1 VKRIS
6 LFGHTVE
13 VYDLILKTSLGLHQ
27 SKPADSVID
36 QFFRSRKYLGSHDRR
51 FIAETA
57 YGMLRFKKTLEWVH
71 HAIEKQIV
79 GAQPSIQLLL
89 LYLVLFAGEKIAAV
103 SGDASEM
110 LDVDSKNIEDMLK
123 AGVAVFVE
131 KKFSSDAAEQLA
143 IEFSFPEWIVREW
156 IKQFGTEETAR
167 LCSAM
172 NTPAPL
178 TLRVNSLKTTVED
191 CQQALEKE
199 GVKTERTQF
208 SPFGL
213 QVAKRMNIF
222 QLQSFRDGL
231 FEVQDEGSQLLPLLV
246 DPKPSSKVIDA
257 CAGGGGKSLELA
269 ALMKNRG
276 EIFALDINTFRLD
289 GLRKRVRRSGVDT
302 IRIRPVAA
310 GDIPSELLGFADN
323 VLIDAPCSGL
333 GTIRRNPGLKWS
345 VTEQTVAE
353 LHAKQL
359 SILSLYAQCVK
370 PNGRLVY
377 ATCTMM
383 SAENENVIDTFL
395 QLHPEFTLVPPAV
408 VLERYNLVE
417 NPFGTSLVTGKFMK
431 LFPHLHGTD
440 GFFAAV
446 LQRTA

>member
-1 VKRIS
+1 MKRTS

-13 VYDLILKTSLGLHQ
+13 VYDLIFRQ
-27 SKPADSVID
+27 AKPADSVID

-51 FIAETA
+51 FIAETT
-57 YGMLRFKKTLEWVH
+57 YGMLRFKKTLEWIH
-71 HAIEKQIV
+71 RAIQVQIPINQNT
-79 GAQPSIQLLL
+79 QPLSAPSSIQLLL
-89 LYLVLFAGEKIAAV
+89 LYLVLFNGEEIGAV
-103 SGDASEM
+103 REDASEM
-110 LDVDSKNIEDMLK
+110 PGKNIGEMLK
-123 AGVAVFVE
+123 AGVSIFAE
-131 KKFSSDAAEQLA
+131 KKFSSDTAEQLA
-143 IEFSFPEWIVREW
+143 IEFSFPEWIVQEW
-156 IKQFGTEETAR
+156 IKQFGIDETVR
-167 LCSAM
+167 LCSAL

-178 TLRVNSLKTTVED
+178 TLRVNMLKTTVED
-191 CQQALEKE
+191 CQLALEKE

-213 QVAKRMNIF
+213 RVAKRINIF
-222 QLQSFRDGL
+222 QLKSFRDGL

-246 DPKPSSKVIDA
+246 DPKPSSKVVDA

-276 EIFALDINTFRLD
+276 EIFALDVNTFRLD

-302 IRIRPVAA
+302 IRIRSVVA
-310 GDIPSELLGFADN
+310 DDVPSELIGFADN

-345 VTEQTVAE
+345 VTEQTVTE

-359 SILSLYAQCVK
+359 SILSQYAQCVK

-377 ATCTMM
+377 ATCTFMN
-383 SAENENVIDTFL
+383 AENEDVVESFL
-395 QLHPEFTLVPPAV
+395 QSHPEFTLLQPAKI
-408 VLERYNLVE
+408 LERYNLVQ
-417 NPFGTSLVTGKFMK
+417 NSFGTSLVTGGFMK